1 MLRIPF
7 EVVDVSEPITLDDI
21 LERTWYG
28 IISTPMDG
36 KLMLLLD
43 TAPNHILYNH
53 PHMVSTTEGSAIISD
68 TARWTLQDAVGVL
81 NSFYKTPPK
90 KWVVITMQ
98 GVEEAAPNAKTL
110 LFSHDYYKL
119 TRLRRGKTSTT
130 IRGAD
135 SNAAKRFKVG
145 DEGMAVVRGVA

>member
-7 EVVDVSEPITLDDI
+7 EVVDVSEPITLDEI

-53 PHMVSTTEGSAIISD
+53 PHMVSTLKSGSSSPCKVWRKQHPTPRPCCSRTTTTSSRGCAEVRR
-68 TARWTLQDAVGVL
+68 APPFVGL
-81 NSFYKTPPK
+81 
-90 KWVVITMQ
+90 IAM
-98 GVEEAAPNAKTL
+98 
-110 LFSHDYYKL
+110 
-119 TRLRRGKTSTT
+119 LRSGSK
-130 IRGAD
+130 
-135 SNAAKRFKVG
+135 
-145 DEGMAVVRGVA
+145 